1 MLKRVELRLQKRK
14 IYSLFE
20 VISKSVP
27 MMIQDASPN
36 FASVRTP
43 IFTDTLCFKLVN
55 CLQGLIECILLD
67 EHGTVCRRLEAE
79 VPENSNELKWDGL
92 SDLPYGIYT

>member
-1 MLKRVELRLQKRK
+1 
-14 IYSLFE
+14 
-20 VISKSVP
+20 
-27 MMIQDASPN
+27 MMIQQDASQN

-67 EHGTVCRRLEAE
+67 EHGTVCRKMEAE
-79 VPENSNELKWDGL
+79 VPENSSELKWDGL
-92 SDLPYGIYT
+92 NDLPYGIYTLQMLQGTNEMNMRLIKRV

>member
-1 MLKRVELRLQKRK
+1 
-14 IYSLFE
+14 
-20 VISKSVP
+20 
-27 MMIQDASPN
+27 MIIQPDASPN

-55 CLQGLIECILLD
+55 CLQGLIEFILVD
-67 EHGTVCRRLEAE
+67 EYGTVCRRLEAK

-92 SDLPYGIYT
+92 NDLPYGIYNLQMLQGSNEMSMRLIKRV